1 MSQKSGNVNH
11 IDSWLGQMSSTRW
24 LWGQSTWRWQAPC
37 RGSSL
42 AGLSMATIAQST
54 SEWMNMGMHTSS
66 SPLCWCFCTW
76 MLGHTILTIYYIHH
90 GCTRQSISTT
100 IGENKIVNTVSLAAG
115 AFSARQWANNIECL
129 ACSLPLFMHICRY
142 HSPTAYSFIAMSPF
156 ELVFYD
162 SIFIAP
168 LFLFPVHAAV
178 YVGNLIYVYYFGL
191 VDHSGIK
198 MTSIFPWQPDTM
210 FHDDHHR

>member
-1 MSQKSGNVNH
+1 
-11 IDSWLGQMSSTRW
+11 
-24 LWGQSTWRWQAPC
+24 
-37 RGSSL
+37 
-42 AGLSMATIAQST
+42 
-54 SEWMNMGMHTSS
+54 MHTLKS
-66 SPLCWCFCTW
+66 
-76 MLGHTILTIYYIHH
+76 
-90 GCTRQSISTT
+90 
-100 IGENKIVNTVSLAAG
+100 
-115 AFSARQWANNIECL
+115 
-129 ACSLPLFMHICRY
+129 RY

-178 YVGNLIYVYYFGL
+178 YVGNLVYVYYFGL